1 MSKSLPDLHGES
13 VYRSGGFFKLNR
25 QTKLRQI
32 DLQDY
37 RGTHDFADQD
47 EVERDERRKRGLYGL
62 SNSEKACFTRFVRPD
77 QSTLERINSKEERR
91 RSKSQRSEISVA
103 ELSEVAKSE
112 RSEGSPK
119 NRRRLAVLLGKQ
131 ALTDLEITE
140 ESVHRILRVL
150 FPSNP
155 SSMARVG
162 SSYRRQRG
170 NKVLAFQNSAFSQ
183 SVPLLPSI
191 GSEEKPSLRRSIS
204 SSIKPL
210 KIGIEPK
217 AEKVQVP
224 SPRTA
229 LDQSLRRICPGAD
242 ASQVKKM
249 GDLLKRELT
258 MRSAETSSEAH
269 NGPRRQPLYT
279 TPNAAG
285 SKSMAKDTLSS
296 SKLES
301 SLAGEVWDSH
311 EEKSDK
317 PRVFHRMRNA
327 AFLVSKIGEITA
339 EISKETAQIRKQHL
353 KQSTAPVPDD
363 CNFSLRKFRK
373 RLLGKH
379 QCLADAFRVL
389 DLNVNEKIGPQEW
402 GAMFRGSG
410 LATFR
415 EARMSFELLDLN
427 RDGSVTLAE
436 FQAALEGVA
445 EIQGIDGL
453 RKRLVSFGY
462 SKTMQVLEV
471 IEASGVDPSRLL
483 SLEEFSIALC
493 RIHVVEPSEHQ
504 VIFDNVRDR
513 GDPQSKASINELM
526 SALGSVG
533 PWMLLEDLADRARQK
548 WGSVEATWAGLGPAS
563 GETISLQ
570 VFEKKLEKL
579 GLNPTA
585 AQKASRILD
594 VDAGGELSR
603 SELLSAMA
611 LSRPTLHMEDFR
623 RKVQQRYRSI
633 EAIFRESFEH
643 MEDEELNN
651 DDDMRL
657 SCDEFSEI
665 LEALD
670 FSRRET
676 SYLFWLADAN
686 GAQRLTLYE
695 FFRGVKL
702 FVPSCM
708 VEGLRLQALARH
720 ARISDLFRGC
730 GVSWEKRL
738 SFKAFSNL
746 LEKLQIKCEEP
757 RDAFDFLDVRSC
769 GTISLREV
777 VATLQNVMP
786 GTKERSSLWECDRKA
801 EKDVRAYLAPLHR
814 TVTQLKT
821 TMKQDIEEDAPPSPV
836 IYTASPRTDRRRS
849 SLNGTRLALA
859 KTELGFALAQETF
872 QRISGDTSPE
882 AHQRSMP
889 SATDFCGQRTVDG
902 LCGYFRSSSDVM
914 EVHGKL
920 LSHHYSRTDW
930 HKRHTRMKAVLERN
944 L

>member
-1 MSKSLPDLHGES
+1 MASARLGRTNFAKCIVPTDPPILQHFKQLSNLRPMNVLAKSSASDASGFQLNQAVIIRKGRSTFQTVTKDYKEKIEAAMNQFKTNLGLLKDDQADGDAGTFVRDKMAYGGMLVVSADISEMAGFFGVNSIPNLLDSLKTMEIQNIPDALSLPSLSAGYMKVGDMLALPMGTLAITKVMSKPIMEYTLAAMPKVQSFQSAVPDGAVADDEQDEFEKELLEELEEHKALEQVPPPGFWEPTPIATPVPGQTPAAEAAPALTSAAEEAAKSKNNDVASAQETNPAAQQPEEPQHTASAAAKGATGSTDGDSEFPEHLKKYWPDLACPG
-13 VYRSGGFFKLNR
+13 SGY
-25 QTKLRQI
+25 T
-32 DLQDY
+32 
-37 RGTHDFADQD
+37 
-47 EVERDERRKRGLYGL
+47 
-62 SNSEKACFTRFVRPD
+62 
-77 QSTLERINSKEERR
+77 
-91 RSKSQRSEISVA
+91 VA
-103 ELSEVAKSE
+103 ELEW
-112 RSEGSPK
+112 
-119 NRRRLAVLLGKQ
+119 LYKQ

-327 AFLVSKIGEITA
+327 AFLVSTSGESGD
-339 EISKETAQIRKQHL
+339 EIRLQEGGLSNLATWE
-353 KQSTAPVPDD
+353 VPSD
-363 CNFSLRKFRK
+363 NTLRHFRK
-373 RLLGKH
+373 Y
-379 QCLADAFRVL
+379 
-389 DLNVNEKIGPQEW
+389 
-402 GAMFRGSG
+402 
-410 LATFR
+410 T
-415 EARMSFELLDLN
+415 
-427 RDGSVTLAE
+427 
-436 FQAALEGVA
+436 
-445 EIQGIDGL
+445 
-453 RKRLVSFGY
+453 
-462 SKTMQVLEV
+462 
-471 IEASGVDPSRLL
+471 
-483 SLEEFSIALC
+483 
-493 RIHVVEPSEHQ
+493 
-504 VIFDNVRDR
+504 
-513 GDPQSKASINELM
+513 
-526 SALGSVG
+526 
-533 PWMLLEDLADRARQK
+533 
-548 WGSVEATWAGLGPAS
+548 
-563 GETISLQ
+563 
-570 VFEKKLEKL
+570 
-579 GLNPTA
+579 
-585 AQKASRILD
+585 
-594 VDAGGELSR
+594 
-603 SELLSAMA
+603 A
-611 LSRPTLHMEDFR
+611 LSTGR
-623 RKVQQRYRSI
+623 
-633 EAIFRESFEH
+633 
-643 MEDEELNN
+643 
-651 DDDMRL
+651 
-657 SCDEFSEI
+657 
-665 LEALD
+665 
-670 FSRRET
+670 
-676 SYLFWLADAN
+676 
-686 GAQRLTLYE
+686 
-695 FFRGVKL
+695 
-702 FVPSCM
+702 VPH
-708 VEGLRLQALARH
+708 ALARH

-786 GTKERSSLWECDRKA
+786 GTKDWN
-801 EKDVRAYLAPLHR
+801 APAFGSA
-814 TVTQLKT
+814 T
-821 TMKQDIEEDAPPSPV
+821 E
-836 IYTASPRTDRRRS
+836 RRRR
-849 SLNGTRLALA
+849 TC
-859 KTELGFALAQETF
+859 
-872 QRISGDTSPE
+872 
-882 AHQRSMP
+882 AHIW
-889 SATDFCGQRTVDG
+889 
-902 LCGYFRSSSDVM
+902 
-914 EVHGKL
+914 
-920 LSHHYSRTDW
+920 HHSIGR
-930 HKRHTRMKAVLERN
+930 
-944 L
+944 